1 MVPLPRLFYLS
12 LFSFPMPVGRV
23 SRQQAVAFERL
34 GHHLSGRV
42 DRRNKYTFFF
52 EKARNKYTYFIS
64 IKNLLSAYRSE
75 RPFLGK

>member
-52 EKARNKYTYFIS
+52 FKKHVTSTLIS
-64 IKNLLSAYRSE
+64 YPSKTCYLHTGQKDL
-75 RPFLGK
+75 F